1 MHRHINNPIRCRY
14 TSRCSSAEERLKPQ
28 PSPPSTRNGPT
39 EGWLSA
45 HNGEDVGSKPTA
57 GIIQFAVLK
66 KKLPRCHYSNP
77 LLNRHGAEAA
87 RRAHNPEVTRSK
99 RVAGIYLHIAMVH
112 QGTGATL
119 NRCGAEVSARGS

>member
-1 MHRHINNPIRCRY
+1 MITINRHG
-14 TSRCSSAEERLKPQ
+14 AEAAR
-28 PSPPSTRNGPT
+28 R
-39 EGWLSA
+39 A
-45 HNGEDVGSKPTA
+45 HNPEDVGSKPTA